1 MKNQKI
7 KGCLGDC
14 VEGVCLVRRSEK
26 ANYYPDF
33 ENVTFNYRPPLASY
47 REDQLKMQ

>member
-1 MKNQKI
+1 MKKCKI

-14 VEGVCLVRRSEK
+14 VGGVWGVWRSEK

-33 ENVTFNYRPPLASY
+33 ENVTFNYRPTLASY